1 MLLDHYEKCYFR
13 FITEPYVGTTGKCHQ
28 QRLASDKKTTAPLP
42 QQQRHT
48 HCQQSPLP
56 TLVTPPEDSQQ
67 TPQQQATVAMRP
79 VGCAELEDLI
89 HLAGPLT
96 EDAVLKCLQARF
108 CASQFFVSISCL
120 LLAAYFGST
129 TAFFSSSFLFPC
141 SLFVFTPFIL
151 LVLILLRLHLFRTSF
166 LILLHTVSSSIF
178 YSSLFLFIFFSFYF
192 PFPVF
197 TIFCFTSHIIYY
209 PTYFNSYSAFPCTT
223 VSYFLFF
230 LLQSITFLII
240 LLLFHSS
247 PSFLMFIHHFIS
259 PLLLFISLIIA
270 YFFLPSIFPSVIYS
284 SSSSSSSIVHY
295 VFFFSVFLLVFIPLA
310 FSQKL

>member
-141 SLFVFTPFIL
+141 SFFVFIFSVLLFLFFSILFLPPYFIPL
-151 LVLILLRLHLFRTSF
+151 C
-166 LILLHTVSSSIF
+166 
-178 YSSLFLFIFFSFYF
+178 SSLFSSHFTFLSLCLPSSVSLLILFIT
-192 PFPVF
+192 PLTLIPILLFPV
-197 TIFCFTSHIIYY
+197 
-209 PTYFNSYSAFPCTT
+209 P
-223 VSYFLFF
+223 
-230 LLQSITFLII
+230 
-240 LLLFHSS
+240 
-247 PSFLMFIHHFIS
+247 PSLT
-259 PLLLFISLIIA
+259 
-270 YFFLPSIFPSVIYS
+270 S
-284 SSSSSSSIVHY
+284 SSSCCNPSPFSLSY
-295 VFFFSVFLLVFIPLA
+295 FFFTLPLLF
-310 FSQKL
+310 